1 MARRKKVT
9 LKLIENFVARKA
21 RYRKI
26 RENLL
31 KKVEDVTTL
40 CDVNAC
46 AIIYGPGD
54 DVPTVWPS
62 HDIAKELLDKFE
74 NAPLPERLKKNVT
87 PQLYI
92 DQMNRK
98 IEKQVMKL
106 KKKNDEKDMSNF
118 LHNIHDGK
126 SLSDLDASDICRLLC
141 YVEGKLK
148 CAGVKVHISEQQ
160 LSTKTPTPLVS
171 FPLQNDIDSCANID
185 EQVFQQQ
192 SSLDSTKETGP
203 MNSDSDNNKNTGLPP
218 LQQHA
223 HDNTGLSQ
231 VNFESLNLDDIGM
244 VLHSANFN
252 DVIDDNGLAF
262 GMLAQDNYIGICD
275 NGDLGLLHGSSSGGE
290 ITGNDIWSSYESFGD
305 ISESDT
311 MLPFNNNVQDNI
323 DGTFMGANVENEG
336 VSINNIELS
345 GDQRTTSGDT

>member
-31 KKVEDVTTL
+31 KKVEDLTTL

-46 AIIYGPGD
+46 AMIYGPGD

-118 LHNIHDGK
+118 LHKIHDGK
-126 SLSDLDASDICRLLC
+126 SLSDLDATDIRRLLC
-141 YVEGKLK
+141 YVEAKLK
-148 CAGVKVHISEQQ
+148 CVGVKVHISEQQ

-171 FPLQNDIDSCANID
+171 FPLHNDIDSCSNID
-185 EQVFQQQ
+185 QQVFQQK

-203 MNSDSDNNKNTGLPP
+203 MNTDSDNNKNTGLPP
-218 LQQHA
+218 LQQHT

-231 VNFESLNLDDIGM
+231 VNFESLNLDD
-244 VLHSANFN
+244 
-252 DVIDDNGLAF
+252 
-262 GMLAQDNYIGICD
+262 
-275 NGDLGLLHGSSSGGE
+275 LGLLYGSSSGE

-311 MLPFNNNVQDNI
+311 MFPFNNNVQDNI
-323 DGTFMGANVENEG
+323 EETFMGANVENEG

-345 GDQRTTSGDT
+345 GDQRTTSG

>member
-1 MARRKKVT
+1 MT

-31 KKVEDVTTL
+31 KKMEDITTL

-54 DVPTVWPS
+54 NVPTVWPS
-62 HDIAKELLDKFE
+62 HDIAKELLHKFE
-74 NAPLPERLKKNVT
+74 NAPLPERVKKNVT
-87 PQLYI
+87 PQVYI
-92 DQMNRK
+92 EQMNRK

-106 KKKNDEKDMSNF
+106 KKKNDERDMSNF
-118 LHNIHDGK
+118 LYKIHEGK
-126 SLSDLDASDICRLLC
+126 SLSDLDASDISRLLC

-148 CAGVKVHISEQQ
+148 CGGVKVDISKQQ
-160 LSTKTPTPLVS
+160 LSTYKPPTPLVS

-203 MNSDSDNNKNTGLPP
+203 MNSDSDNK
-218 LQQHA
+218 
-223 HDNTGLSQ
+223 GLSQ
-231 VNFESLNLDDIGM
+231 VSVESLNLDDTDV
-244 VLHSANFN
+244 VLPSGNFN
-252 DVIDDNGLAF
+252 DVIDDNDLAF
-262 GMLAQDNYIGICD
+262 GMILPQDNFIDLCD
-275 NGDLGLLHGSSSGGE
+275 NGDLGLLHGSSSGE

-305 ISESDT
+305 ISESY
-311 MLPFNNNVQDNI
+311 MMFPFNYDVQDNI
-323 DGTFMGANVENEG
+323 NETLMGAEVENQG
-336 VSINNIELS
+336 VCPLTNV
-345 GDQRTTSGDT
+345 

>member
-31 KKVEDVTTL
+31 KKVEDLTTL

-192 SSLDSTKETGP
+192 SFLDSTKETGP

-231 VNFESLNLDDIGM
+231 VNFESLNLDDI
-244 VLHSANFN
+244 
-252 DVIDDNGLAF
+252 
-262 GMLAQDNYIGICD
+262 
-275 NGDLGLLHGSSSGGE
+275 GLLHGSSSGGE

-345 GDQRTTSGDT
+345 GDQRTTSGGHLNS